1 MKAQMAQNGGETPKT
16 DETPSETH
24 TVQSRENRVYIL
36 SLKNLE

>member
-1 MKAQMAQNGGETPKT
+1 MKAQMAQNGGKTPKK
-16 DETPSETH
+16 DETPSDTH